1 MMEEGEWV
9 KKVVFVFALTLWAI
23 GAARAS
29 DRAID
34 PGVAK
39 GTLQVGDETI
49 ELKYAYVYRC
59 DNEEELLDG
68 PELRVLLADR
78 EIDHEIL
85 AGFDGPERVG
95 ALAKEGSLRG
105 ILLKFD
111 LRKPVN
117 ESSIQSLSQPTTQ
130 LSGTLLFPPPGPQAS
145 LIFFTSSGGE
155 TLRSLQSANNRVS
168 GEVQYQSRE
177 EQVTKDTDDFPRFKF
192 SSTFDAPLFQDEKVT
207 ANLIGGAA
215 VRSAPAQAML
225 AFERAIR
232 SGDFASVQKLVTDD
246 KWSEIQSYRAQ
257 AGETAFRTIIN
268 QMIPPTA
275 QRTRDIKR
283 VVIRGS
289 RAVILLQDNGGKT
302 GVTVALVD
310 KVWKIE

>member
-1 MMEEGEWV
+1 V
-9 KKVVFVFALTLWAI
+9 NKVFFVFAITLCAI
-23 GAARAS
+23 SAARMSYRPAAY
-29 DRAID
+29 RPID

-39 GTLQVGDETI
+39 GTLQVGNETI
-49 ELKYAYVYRC
+49 ELKHAYVYRC

-68 PELRVLLADR
+68 PELRVVLADR
-78 EIDHEIL
+78 EIDHELL

-95 ALAKEGSLRG
+95 ALAKEGNLRG

-117 ESSIQSLSQPTTQ
+117 ESSIQSILQSTTQ

-155 TLRSLQSANNRVS
+155 TLRSLQSANNRVL

-207 ANLIGGAA
+207 ANLVGGAA

-232 SGDFASVQKLVTDD
+232 SGDFATVQKLVTED
-246 KWSEIQSYRAQ
+246 KWSEIESYRAQ

-275 QRTRDIKR
+275 QRSRDIKR

-302 GVTVALVD
+302 GVTVVNID
-310 KVWKIE
+310 KAWKIE